1 MKEIKQNSAHV
12 WIQRNMLRIFS
23 STRYWS
29 LVLLLNLSSP
39 MDEKVYFLFQYPKT
53 PQRNGDDLSLGNTW
67 IYFMV
72 MKLEFGQ
79 FEDAKETTKPEF
91 VFVRF
96 YCQLEKIKSHSFLHF
111 LHQTA

>member
-12 WIQRNMLRIFS
+12 WIQPNRPRNFS
-23 STRYWS
+23 SARYS
-29 LVLLLNLSSP
+29 LVLSSNLSSA
-39 MDEKVYFLFQYPKT
+39 MDEKVYFVFQYLKI
-53 PQRNGDDLSLGNTW
+53 PQRNGDDLSLGNTL
-67 IYFMV
+67 IYFV
-72 MKLEFGQ
+72 VVKLEFGQ